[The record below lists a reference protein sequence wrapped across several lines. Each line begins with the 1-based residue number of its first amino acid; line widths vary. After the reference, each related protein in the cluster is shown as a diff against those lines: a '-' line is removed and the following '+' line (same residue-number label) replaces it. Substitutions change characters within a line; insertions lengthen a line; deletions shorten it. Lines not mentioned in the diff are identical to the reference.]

1 MDPRANLKNIIKM
14 EKYLE
19 YNKVKFTMSGN
30 KLEIIHHAKEKE
42 NTPHSE
48 KISNNTVGN
57 NT

>member
-1 MDPRANLKNIIKM
+1 M

-42 NTPHSE
+42 NTTHSE
-48 KISNNTVGN
+48 KISSNTVGN